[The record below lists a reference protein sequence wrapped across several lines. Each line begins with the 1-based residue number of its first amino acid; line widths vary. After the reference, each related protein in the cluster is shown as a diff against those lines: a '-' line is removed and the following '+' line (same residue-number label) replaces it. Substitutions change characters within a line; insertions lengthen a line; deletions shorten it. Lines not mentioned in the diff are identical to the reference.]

1 MEKIIVT
8 GGMGFIGSN
17 LVRELI
23 SQNYKVLNI
32 DIVTTS
38 STEETLKD
46 LKNNLLYS
54 FARVDIRNYEDL
66 KNIIEEFSPD
76 KIFHLAAESHVD
88 NSIDTPK
95 IFFDT
100 NIMGTFNL
108 IDISKNYWIRKNK
121 FKNFRLIHIS
131 TDEVYGDLGNSES
144 PFNEE
149 TRYSPSSPYAASK
162 ASSDHLVRAWHR
174 TYGLPSIV
182 TNCSNNYGPYQF
194 PEKLIPHMI
203 LNAVQGKFL
212 PVYGDGSQIRDW
224 LNVSDHV
231 KALMQVMQRGKI
243 GKTYNIGGLNEKK
256 NIDVVRMICKF
267 LEKLAPNKPKGVNSY
282 YDLISFVKDRPGHDI
297 RYAVDTTK
305 ITEELGWKS
314 AETFETG
321 LYKTVKW
328 YLDNSTWWEK
338 ILSKSYKFERV
349 GLGE

>member
-66 KNIIEEFSPD
+66 RNIIEEFSPD

-203 LNAVQGKFL
+203 LNALQGKFL

-243 GKTYNIGGLNEKK
+243 GKNL
-256 NIDVVRMICKF
+256 
-267 LEKLAPNKPKGVNSY
+267 
-282 YDLISFVKDRPGHDI
+282 
-297 RYAVDTTK
+297 
-305 ITEELGWKS
+305 
-314 AETFETG
+314 
-321 LYKTVKW
+321 
-328 YLDNSTWWEK
+328 
-338 ILSKSYKFERV
+338 
-349 GLGE
+349 

>member
-108 IDISKNYWIRKNK
+108 IDISKNYYSGTGYI
-121 FKNFRLIHIS
+121 
-131 TDEVYGDLGNSES
+131 
-144 PFNEE
+144 
-149 TRYSPSSPYAASK
+149 TRYGSS
-162 ASSDHLVRAWHR
+162 VQ
-174 TYGLPSIV
+174 V
-182 TNCSNNYGPYQF
+182 NNS
-194 PEKLIPHMI
+194 M
-203 LNAVQGKFL
+203 
-212 PVYGDGSQIRDW
+212 
-224 LNVSDHV
+224 
-231 KALMQVMQRGKI
+231 
-243 GKTYNIGGLNEKK
+243 T
-256 NIDVVRMICKF
+256 
-267 LEKLAPNKPKGVNSY
+267 
-282 YDLISFVKDRPGHDI
+282 
-297 RYAVDTTK
+297 
-305 ITEELGWKS
+305 
-314 AETFETG
+314 
-321 LYKTVKW
+321 
-328 YLDNSTWWEK
+328 
-338 ILSKSYKFERV
+338 
-349 GLGE
+349 

>member
-66 KNIIEEFSPD
+66 RNIIEEFSPD

-131 TDEVYGDLGNSES
+131 TDEVYGDLSNSES

-203 LNAVQGKFL
+203 LNALQGKFL

>member
-32 DIVTTS
+32 DIITTS

-46 LKNNLLYS
+46 LKNNLNYS
-54 FARVDIRNYEDL
+54 LAKVDIRNYDQI
-66 KNIIEEFSPD
+66 KSTIEEFSPD

-108 IDISKNYWIRKNK
+108 IDISKNYWIRKDK
-121 FKNFRLIHIS
+121 FKNFRFIHIS

-144 PFNEE
+144 LFNEK

-203 LNAVQGKFL
+203 LNALQGKFL

-267 LEKLAPNKPKGVNSY
+267 LEKLAPNKPKGVKSY

-305 ITEELGWKS
+305 ITKELGWKS

-328 YLDNSTWWEK
+328 YLDNSTWWK
-338 ILSKSYKFERV
+338 RILSKSYKFERV
-349 GLGE
+349 GLGK

>member
-66 KNIIEEFSPD
+66 RNIIEEFSPD

-203 LNAVQGKFL
+203 LNALQGKFL

>member
-1 MEKIIVT
+1 MVP
-8 GGMGFIGSN
+8 
-17 LVRELI
+17 VLI
-23 SQNYKVLNI
+23 ESQNYKVLNI

-66 KNIIEEFSPD
+66 RNIIEEFSPD

-203 LNAVQGKFL
+203 LNALQGKFL

>member
-1 MEKIIVT
+1 
-8 GGMGFIGSN
+8 MGFIGSN